1 MGGSFR
7 AGALALAAAM
17 ALSGGQC
24 ARAGGLI
31 EALATPAPAIADV
44 RGEFRMKLPQGFAPL
59 EGEALAGYEAAV
71 LRDYPNAAQTLLA
84 AANDDRSAALLVA
97 AIDSG
102 VDCLDAARE
111 AAGAL
116 LKYPDA
122 ARELRFGANRC
133 AGFGCTIGEQ
143 AYHLYFFS
151 DGARVFLVAVSG
163 LESEETERML
173 AGLRFG

>member
-1 MGGSFR
+1 MGGRIR
-7 AGALALAAAM
+7 AVTMVLAVAM

-24 ARAGGLI
+24 AQAGGLI
-31 EALATPAPAIADV
+31 EALATPAPAIAAV
-44 RGEFRMKLPQGFAPL
+44 QGEFRMKLPPGFAPL
-59 EGEALAGYEAAV
+59 DSEALTGYEAAV

-84 AANDDRSAALLVA
+84 AANGDRSAALLVA

-102 VDCLDAARE
+102 ADCLDAARE

-116 LKYPDA
+116 LEYSDA
-122 ARELRFGANRC
+122 AREFHFGSNRC
-133 AGFGCTIGEQ
+133 AGFGCAIGEQ

-151 DGARVFLVAVSG
+151 DGARVLLVAVSG